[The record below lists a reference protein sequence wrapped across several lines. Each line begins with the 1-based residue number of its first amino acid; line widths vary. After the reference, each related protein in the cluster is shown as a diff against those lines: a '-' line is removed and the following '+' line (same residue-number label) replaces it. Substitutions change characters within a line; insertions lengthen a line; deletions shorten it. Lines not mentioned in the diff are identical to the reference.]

1 MHRDGGQGDIAE
13 HRGQV
18 DVLERAAPQHLRGH
32 LPGDREHRRPVEA
45 RVVEAGEQ
53 VRRARPGDREAR
65 RRAPR
70 ELAVRRGGERR
81 GTLVADPDVADLAAA
96 LGLAQGV
103 GEPEV
108 GVPDH
113 AEHGVDAPGHE
124 RLHQHV
130 GDAARALDD
139 VGQRDVGAVGALLD
153 RERDRRIAEPLRRSA
168 GRRVVVVTVPRA
180 AQQPVLDGALPQRAA
195 LVGAVVVERAD
206 PAAAAGDR
214 HAATVDD
221 RGLHAPLVGD
231 GVDAVPAGRRP
242 TGRHR
247 APTPA

>member
-1 MHRDGGQGDIAE
+1 MHRDGGQGDVAE

-18 DVLERAAPQHLRGH
+18 DVLERAAAQHLRGH
-32 LPGDREHRRPVEA
+32 LPGDREHRRPVET

-65 RRAPR
+65 RRAPG
-70 ELAVRRGGERR
+70 ELAVRRGRERR
-81 GTLVADPDVADLAAA
+81 RALVPDPDVADLAAP
-96 LGLAQGV
+96 LGLAQRV

-113 AEHGVDAPGHE
+113 AEHGVDAPRHQ

-130 GDAARALDD
+130 GDAARAFDNI
-139 VGQRDVGAVGALLD
+139 GQRHVGAVGALLD
-153 RERDRRIAEPLRRSA
+153 RERDRRVAEPLRRPA
-168 GRRVVVVTVPRA
+168 GRRVVVVAVPRT
-180 AQQPVLDGALPQRAA
+180 AQQPVLDRALAQRAA
-195 LVGAVVVERAD
+195 LVGTVVVQRAD
-206 PAAAAGDR
+206 PPAAAGDR

-221 RGLHAPLVGD
+221 RGMHATLVGD